1 MQHKKL
7 FTYSTATK
15 VCWR

>member
-1 MQHKKL
+1 MQHKTL